1 MDVQRLQ
8 GHKKW
13 KLHVL
18 LGTKFDLKS
27 DIKNDFSFFLRV
39 AIDRRLAKHSKD
51 VLTGIS
57 EGVRFLR
64 ELLVALL

>member
-8 GHKKW
+8 GHKKC

-18 LGTKFDLKS
+18 LGTKFDLKN

-39 AIDRRLAKHSKD
+39 SSESERSKIGKAFQRR
-51 VLTGIS
+51 TN
-57 EGVRFLR
+57 R
-64 ELLVALL
+64 EK